1 MMYNIPRDMLFEI
14 AFQLGSDCL
23 SCAALT
29 RSYKE
34 FAFDMDEFG
43 FRLLGRDSDIDRWE
57 LVFDVPQCRS
67 LKYFDS
73 DSGKYVSV

>member
-1 MMYNIPRDMLFEI
+1 MMYNISRDMLFDF
-14 AFQLGSDCL
+14 AFRLGADCR

-34 FAFDMDEFG
+34 FAFDLDEFG

-57 LVFDVPQCRS
+57 LVFDVPQCRT

-73 DSGKYVSV
+73 DSDKFVSV

>member
-1 MMYNIPRDMLFEI
+1 MMYNIPRVMLFEI
-14 AFQLGSDCL
+14 AFQLGADCL

-29 RSYKE
+29 RSYKA

-43 FRLLGRDSDIDRWE
+43 FRLLGRDSDLDRWE
-57 LVFDVPQCRS
+57 LVFDVPQCRT

-73 DSGKYVSV
+73 DSGTYVSD

>member
-1 MMYNIPRDMLFEI
+1 MMYNISRDMLFDI
-14 AFQLGSDCL
+14 AFQLGADFR

-29 RSYKE
+29 RTYKE

-43 FRLLGRDSDIDRWE
+43 FRLLGRNSDSDLWE
-57 LVFDVPQCRS
+57 LVFDVPHCRMLQS
-67 LKYFDS
+67 FDS

>member
-1 MMYNIPRDMLFEI
+1 MMYNISRDMLFDI
-14 AFQLGSDCL
+14 AFQLGADFR

-29 RSYKE
+29 RTYKE

-43 FRLLGRDSDIDRWE
+43 FRLLGRDSDSDRWE
-57 LVFDVPQCRS
+57 LVFDVPHCR
-67 LKYFDS
+67 LLQYFDS

>member
-1 MMYNIPRDMLFEI
+1 MMYNISRDMLFDI
-14 AFQLGSDCL
+14 AFRFGVDFR
-23 SCAALT
+23 SCASLS

-57 LVFDVPQCRS
+57 LVFEVPQCRT